1 MDIVIEHERRRPRW
15 LWLLLVGV
23 SIAALFWWLAASSS
37 PVNNDSSALQWQ
49 QVQRG
54 TVRFTASG
62 VGELYASEQRAI
74 SALESGYITE
84 VLAKAGDTV
93 DNGDVL
99 MILHNPQLQLEL
111 EAAQSELRRTDL
123 DAQEA
128 LLRLHKEL
136 AQAAILTDNA
146 RADLEVANSELDSY
160 QQLLAVNSVS
170 RLQYEQALAKQR
182 KSQNN
187 LDTALQLQQLLSTQ
201 QQQISASW
209 QENLALTRL
218 RAERMQQRVDS
229 LTMRA
234 SQHGI
239 IKDLMIT
246 KGDAVSVGARLAV
259 IGPELPDSARLQFP
273 QRYNEQLKVGT
284 RVQLSLLGQL
294 AEGAIV
300 RISPDLTHGAVQAD
314 VTLTSIPPS
323 ARIGMAVR
331 ADAQLGEQADVL
343 YINTLFE
350 ADLHKQVRIW
360 RQQNGKLAQRQ
371 LSNVSSFNGVMVFT
385 EGVSEGERIAVD
397 PQL

>member
-1 MDIVIEHERRRPRW
+1 
-15 LWLLLVGV
+15 
-23 SIAALFWWLAASSS
+23 
-37 PVNNDSSALQWQ
+37 
-49 QVQRG
+49 
-54 TVRFTASG
+54 
-62 VGELYASEQRAI
+62 
-74 SALESGYITE
+74 
-84 VLAKAGDTV
+84 
-93 DNGDVL
+93 

-300 RISPDLTHGAVQAD
+300 RISPDLTQGAVQAD

>member
-1 MDIVIEHERRRPRW
+1 MDVVIAPERRRPRW
-15 LWLLLVGV
+15 LWILLAGV

-37 PVNNDSSALQWQ
+37 PVSNDRLALQWQ

-54 TVRFTASG
+54 TVHFTASG

-74 SALESGYITE
+74 SALESGYINE

-93 DNGDVL
+93 DTGDVL
-99 MILHNPQLQLEL
+99 MILQNPQLQLEL

-136 AQAAILTDNA
+136 AQAAILSDNA

-160 QQLLAVNSVS
+160 QQLLAINSVS

-229 LTMRA
+229 LTIRA

-239 IKDLMIT
+239 IKDLLIT
-246 KGDAVSVGARLAV
+246 AGDGVSVGARLAV

-284 RVQLSLLGQL
+284 RVQLSLLGQR

-300 RISPDLTHGAVQAD
+300 RISPDLSQGAVQAD
-314 VTLTSIPPS
+314 VTLTNIPPS

-350 ADLHKQVRIW
+350 ADLHNQVRIW
-360 RQQNGKLAQRQ
+360 RQHNGKLAQQQ
-371 LSNVSSFNGVMVFT
+371 LSNVSSFNGVMVFA
-385 EGVSEGERIAVD
+385 EGVFEGERIAVD

>member
-246 KGDAVSVGARLAV
+246 KGDAVSVGARLAA

-300 RISPDLTHGAVQAD
+300 RISPDLTQGAVQAD